1 MSQQWVGRRVIVGG
15 GCGFIGSYLVPVL
28 VERGASVTVV
38 DNLENGPSALP
49 ESVVPAV
56 ALIDGDLRDRQT
68 CERVLRGSDLFI
80 NLAAK
85 ASGVGFSRTHHSE
98 MLIDNLL
105 CGLVP
110 LRAAAE
116 QGVPRIVVTSSSC
129 VYPDDAPVPTP
140 ELNPFVRMPEAVNE
154 GYGWAKRMLEF
165 AAACLSRE
173 TGLKVDVLRPFNL
186 YGANYPWRSAE
197 RAHVVP
203 SLVKRVLDGED
214 PLVVWGSGE
223 QRRNLLHGSDAAEV
237 IVRVIESGAGEA
249 VNIGYEDATSVAE
262 LVALI
267 CDVTGRH
274 PAIVFDRS
282 RPDGAPRKAAD
293 ATRLRALTANYEPRV
308 SLRQG
313 IEEMVGWYE
322 RTFGQPVVCK
332 DQDLTPTKE
341 RGSR

>member
-1 MSQQWVGRRVIVGG
+1 MTSTDWTGVRVVVGG
-15 GCGFIGSYLVPVL
+15 GCGFVGSYVVPALVA
-28 VERGASVTVV
+28 RGARVTVV
-38 DNLENGPSALP
+38 DNFDNGPGVLSDGHP
-49 ESVVPAV
+49 DPVRTIE
-56 ALIDGDLRDRQT
+56 GDLRDART
-68 CERVLRGSDLFI
+68 CHDALRGCNVFI

-85 ASGVGFSRTHHSE
+85 ASGVDFSRTHHAE
-98 MLIDNLL
+98 MLVDNIL

-110 LRAAAE
+110 LRAAVEEHVA
-116 QGVPRIVVTSSSC
+116 RVVITSSSC

-140 ELNPFVRMPEAVNE
+140 ELDAFVRGPEQVNE
-154 GYGWAKRMLEF
+154 GYGWAKRMQELAATYF
-165 AAACLSRE
+165 ARE
-173 TGLKVDVLRPFNL
+173 ANVPITILRPFNV
-186 YGANYPWRSAE
+186 YGANYPWRSTE
-197 RAHVVP
+197 KAHVVP
-203 SLVKRVLDGED
+203 ALVKRVLDGED

-223 QRRNLLHGSDAAEV
+223 QCRNLLHGSDAAEV
-237 IVRVIESGAGEA
+237 ILRVVESGATGA
-249 VNIGYEDATSVAE
+249 VNIGYEESTSVAE

-293 ATRLRALTANYEPRV
+293 SSRLRELTRSYEPRV

-322 RTFGQPVVCK
+322 RTFGRAVQ
-332 DQDLTPTKE
+332 E

>member
-1 MSQQWVGRRVIVGG
+1 MSEHWAGARVVVGG
-15 GCGFIGSYLVPVL
+15 GAGFLGSYLVPAL
-28 VERGASVTVV
+28 VSRGATVTVV
-38 DNLENGPSALP
+38 DNFENGPSSLP
-49 ESVVPAV
+49 ETVAASVTIVE
-56 ALIDGDLRDRQT
+56 GDLGDRLT
-68 CERVLRGSDLFI
+68 CERVLRGCDLFI

-85 ASGVGFSRTHHSE
+85 ASGVGFSRTHHGE

-105 CGLVP
+105 CGVVP
-110 LRAAAE
+110 LRAAAAL
-116 QGVPRIVVTSSSC
+116 GVPRVVVTSSSC

-140 ELNPFVRMPEAVNE
+140 ELDPFVRSPEAVNE
-154 GYGWAKRMLEF
+154 GYGWAKRAQEL
-165 AAACLSRE
+165 AALYLARE
-173 TGLKVDVLRPFNL
+173 SGLRVTVLRPFNL

-197 RAHVVP
+197 KAHVVP

-223 QRRNLLHGSDAAEV
+223 QRRNLLHGSDAAEI
-237 IVRVIESGAGEA
+237 IVRVIESGAPEA

-262 LVALI
+262 LVALV

-282 RPDGAPRKAAD
+282 RPDGAARKAAD
-293 ATRLRALTANYEPRV
+293 ATRLRTLTGHYEPRV

-322 RTFGQPVVCK
+322 RTFGRPVAGG
-332 DQDLTPTKE
+332 
-341 RGSR
+341 RGPR